1 MPRRDPELCS
11 KIRDR
16 VDKWDKYW
24 RINRTEYY
32 VWIDFIMGT
41 QWLEDESKLFERY
54 NKIPLEV
61 NKLGVLY
68 NHIIGDQ
75 IQNTPNLQISPDED
89 VPVEAA
95 NVRAALIK
103 NITLNSDTKTIFQ
116 RAFGQAV
123 VGGYSAWRIGT
134 EYLHEDSFDQEIKFY
149 GFDDPNRCYWD
160 LSAQHV
166 TKTDGM
172 FCGFRTRMS
181 RKAFRDLYGK
191 DIESQ
196 VGTSAITE
204 DATMAFADD
213 DSITIIEDYE
223 KEGKKESIYKLSN
236 GMVINAKQ
244 MKMVEKV
251 KVGKKKVLMID
262 GEPVTV
268 FEEREVVRYTIK
280 QKQIAGDF
288 VLEETDFPTNK
299 SLPIP
304 FLDMRSYYTKSGQ
317 QITRSF
323 FKDVKDAQRY
333 LNYLATQSA
342 YIMKISRYD
351 QFMAPRKC
359 VSAADTQQM
368 WRDPSVVNG
377 ALVYDETQ
385 SGLKP
390 EQLRPAELSQSLIQQ
405 YDRTLMDI
413 QTGTGIYN
421 TQLGEMGN
429 ETSGTAIEGR
439 NKRGAKNT
447 QIPRT
452 SVDVAVA
459 VSGEIVNEM
468 IPNVYDTERSIVLP
482 MDQSSEQR
490 VDINKPADPYGMQV
504 DNDMTTGRYKIRLKP
519 GVSYEG
525 QKEEA
530 LNSFQL
536 VLQADRSGS
545 VFPMIAD
552 LYAENLPLDNN
563 MEIRNRLRTMVSPE
577 IIEAGKTGKPLPP
590 KPPQPSPEE
599 IMAQLKQ
606 QELQMKMQQA
616 QQQAQQKMQELELKK
631 AELQRKAIET
641 QQDITV
647 QYAKMEAE
655 EREAAAQL
663 QQSLLRY
670 QGEADRIGAD
680 LQIQHSN
687 SLVRLLEHSGKVF
700 HEKDMQ
706 TKEHAHQ
713 AKHKRPIV

>member
-11 KIRDR
+11 RIRDR

-95 NVRAALIK
+95 NIRSALIK

-123 VGGYSAWRIGT
+123 CAGYGAWRVYT
-134 EYLHEDSFDQEIKFY
+134 KYLHDESFDQEPAIG

-160 LSAQHV
+160 ISAQHV

-172 FCGFRTRMS
+172 FAGHKTRMS
-181 RKAFRDLYGK
+181 RKAFRDLHGK
-191 DIESQ
+191 DVESQ
-196 VGTSAITE
+196 IGTTSITE

-213 DSITIIEDYE
+213 DSITIIDDYE
-223 KEGKKESIYKLSN
+223 KEGRKENIYKLSD
-236 GMVINAKQ
+236 GSVVDTEAFGKL
-244 MKMVEKV
+244 EKI
-251 KVGKKKVLMID
+251 KIEKKKILIKDGQPATVL
-262 GEPVTV
+262 EK
-268 FEEREVVRYTIK
+268 REVVKYIIK
-280 QKQIAGDF
+280 HRQIAGDF
-288 VLEETDFPTNK
+288 VLEETDFPTTTL
-299 SLPIP
+299 LPIV

-359 VSAADTQQM
+359 VASPDVEQM
-368 WRDPSVVNG
+368 WRNPSVVNG

-385 SGLKP
+385 SGAKP
-390 EQLRPAELSQSLIQQ
+390 EQLRPAELSQSIIQQ
-405 YDRTLMDI
+405 YERTLIDI
-413 QTGTGIYN
+413 QSGTGIYN
-421 TQLGEMGN
+421 TQLGEIGN
-429 ETSGTAIEGR
+429 EISGTAIEGR

-452 SVDVAVA
+452 SVDIAIA
-459 VSGEIVNEM
+459 ITGEIINEM
-468 IPNVYDTERSIVLP
+468 IPKLYDTQRSLILP

-490 VDINKPADPYGMQV
+490 VEINKPADPYGMQI
-504 DNDMTTGRYKIRLKP
+504 DNDMTKGRYKIRLKP

-563 MEIRNRLRTMVSPE
+563 MEIRNRLRTMVSPD

-590 KPPQPSPEE
+590 KPPQPDPQMILAQIKQQEVQQKAQKDQQD
-599 IMAQLKQ
+599 AQLKIQ
-606 QELQMKMQQA
+606 DLQHKQ
-616 QQQAQQKMQELELKK
+616 
-631 AELQRKAIET
+631 AELQRKAIES
-641 QQDITV
+641 QHDMDMA
-647 QYAKMEAE
+647 YAKIEAE
-655 EREAAAQL
+655 
-663 QQSLLRY
+663 
-670 QGEADRIGAD
+670 
-680 LQIQHSN
+680 
-687 SLVRLLEHSGKVF
+687 
-700 HEKDMQ
+700 
-706 TKEHAHQ
+706 
-713 AKHKRPIV
+713 KRV

>member
-75 IQNTPNLQISPDED
+75 IQNTPNLQIMPDED
-89 VPVEAA
+89 VPPEEA

-103 NITLNSDTKTIFQ
+103 DITLNSDTKTIFQ

-123 VGGYSAWRIGT
+123 CAGYGAWRVDHD
-134 EYLHEDSFDQEIKFY
+134 YLHDDSFEQQPTIH

-160 LSAQHV
+160 ISAQHT
-166 TKTDGM
+166 TKVDGM
-172 FCGFRTRMS
+172 HCGFRTRMS

-191 DIESQ
+191 EIESQ
-196 VGTSAITE
+196 IGTTSITE

-213 DSITIIEDYE
+213 DSITIIDDYE
-223 KEGKKESIYKLSN
+223 KEGKKGKLYRLSDNSIVSDEQLKTMKKIRVGRKKYLEKD
-236 GMVINAKQ
+236 GMQ
-244 MKMVEKV
+244 
-251 KVGKKKVLMID
+251 
-262 GEPVTV
+262 VTV
-268 FEEREVVRYTIK
+268 LEEREVVRYKIK
-280 QKQIAGDF
+280 HTQIAGDF
-288 VLEETDFPTNK
+288 VLEETIFPTKKN
-299 SLPIP
+299 LPVV
-304 FLDMRSYYTKSGQ
+304 FLDMRSYYTKSGR

-351 QFMAPRKC
+351 QFMAPRKAIA
-359 VSAADTQQM
+359 AADSQQM

-377 ALVYDETQ
+377 ALIYDETP
-385 SGLKP
+385 SGAKP
-390 EQLRPAELSQSLIQQ
+390 EQLRPAELSQSLLQQ

-413 QTGTGIYN
+413 QSGTGIYN
-421 TQLGEMGN
+421 TQLGEQGN
-429 ETSGTAIEGR
+429 EVSGAAIDGR

-447 QIPRT
+447 QIPRN
-452 SVDVAVA
+452 SVDIAIAVT
-459 VSGEIVNEM
+459 GEIINEM
-468 IPNVYDTERSIVLP
+468 IPVLYDTQRSLVLP
-482 MDQSSEQR
+482 MEQSAEQR
-490 VDINKPADPYGMQV
+490 VTINKPADPYGMQIE
-504 DNDMTTGRYKIRLKP
+504 NDMTRGRYKIRIKP

-530 LNSFQL
+530 LGSLQL
-536 VLQADRSGS
+536 VLNADKSGQ

-563 MEIRNRLRTMVSPE
+563 MEIRNRLRTMVPQE

-590 KPPQPSPEE
+590 KQPQPDPQ
-599 IMAQLKQ
+599 MLLVQLKQ
-606 QELQMKMQQA
+606 QELQQKAQQA
-616 QQQAQQKMQELELKK
+616 QTETQAKMKELELKQ
-631 AELQRKAIET
+631 AELQRKAIESH
-641 QQDITV
+641 QDITM
-647 QYAKMEAE
+647 QW
-655 EREAAAQL
+655 ERLESEKQEAAAEL
-663 QQSLLRY
+663 QAAILRY
-670 QGEADRIGAD
+670 QAEQQRIGAD
-680 LQIQHSN
+680 LQINHSDH
-687 SLVRLLEHSGKVF
+687 LVRMLEHTGKIF

-706 TKEHAHQ
+706 AKEHAHRS
-713 AKHKRPIV
+713 KHNVTQ

>member
-11 KIRDR
+11 RIRDR

-68 NHIIGDQ
+68 NHVIGDQ

-89 VPVEAA
+89 VPVETA
-95 NVRAALIK
+95 NIRGALIK
-103 NITLNSDTKTIFQ
+103 NITLNSDTKTVFQ

-123 VGGYSAWRIGT
+123 CAGYGAWRAGT
-134 EYLHEDSFDQEIKFY
+134 EYLHDESFEQEPRIY
-149 GFDDPNRCYWD
+149 GFDDPNCCYWD
-160 LSAQHV
+160 ISAKHM

-172 FCGFRTRMS
+172 FSGFKTRMS
-181 RKAFRDLYGK
+181 RKAFRDLHGK
-191 DIESQ
+191 DVESQ
-196 VGTSAITE
+196 IGSSSITE

-213 DSITIIEDYE
+213 DSITIIDDFE
-223 KEGKKESIYKLSN
+223 KKGKKENIYKLSDGSVVN
-236 GMVINAKQ
+236 SDQYGQLEKIK
-244 MKMVEKV
+244 VERKRYLL
-251 KVGKKKVLMID
+251 KD
-262 GEPVTV
+262 GQPVTV
-268 FEEREVVRYTIK
+268 FEKREVVKYTIK
-280 QKQIAGDF
+280 HRQIAGDF
-288 VLEETDFPTNK
+288 VLEETDFPTK
-299 SLPIP
+299 KLLPVV
-304 FLDMRSYYTKSGQ
+304 FVDMRSYYTKSGQ

-351 QFMAPRKC
+351 QFMAPRKSVAC
-359 VSAADTQQM
+359 PDVEQM

-377 ALVYDETQ
+377 ALVYDETT

-405 YDRTLMDI
+405 YERTLMDI
-413 QTGTGIYN
+413 QSGTGIYN

-429 ETSGTAIEGR
+429 EVSGTAIAGR
-439 NKRGAKNT
+439 NRRGAKNT
-447 QIPRT
+447 QIPKT
-452 SVDVAVA
+452 SVDIAVA
-459 VSGEIVNEM
+459 ITGEIINEM
-468 IPNVYDTERSIVLP
+468 IPVIYDTQRSLVLP
-482 MDQSSEQR
+482 MDQSTEQK
-490 VDINKPADPYGMQV
+490 VEINRPADPYGLQI
-504 DNDMTTGRYKIRLKP
+504 DNDMTKGRYKIRLKP

-530 LNSFQL
+530 LDSFQL

-590 KPPQPSPEE
+590 KPPQPDPQMMLVQ
-599 IMAQLKQ
+599 IKQ
-606 QELQMKMQQA
+606 QEVQQKAQKDQQDAQIKMQDLQHK
-616 QQQAQQKMQELELKK
+616 Q
-631 AELQRKAIET
+631 AELQRKAIES
-641 QQDITV
+641 QHEMDMA
-647 QYAKMEAE
+647 YAKIEAE
-655 EREAAAQL
+655 KQEAAAEL
-663 QQSLLRY
+663 QASILRY
-670 QGEADRIGAD
+670 EGEMQNISKD
-680 LQIQHSN
+680 LQINHSDH
-687 SLVRLLEHSGKVF
+687 LVRMLEHSGKIF

-706 TKEHAHQ
+706 SKEHAHQ
-713 AKHKRPIV
+713 AKHKKPTV

>member
-11 KIRDR
+11 RIRDR

-68 NHIIGDQ
+68 NHVIGDQ

-103 NITLNSDTKTIFQ
+103 NITLNSDTKTIYQ
-116 RAFGQAV
+116 KAFGQAV
-123 VGGYSAWRIGT
+123 CAGYGAWRVAP
-134 EYLHEDSFDQEIKFY
+134 EYLNDDEFEQEPRIY
-149 GFDDPNRCYWD
+149 GFDDPNRCYFD

-172 FCGFRTRMS
+172 FSGFKTRQS
-181 RKAFRDLYGK
+181 RKAFRDLHGK
-191 DIESQ
+191 EIESQ
-196 VGTSAITE
+196 IGTTSITE

-213 DSITIIEDYE
+213 DSITIIDDYE
-223 KEGKKESIYKLSN
+223 KEGRKEKIYKLSD
-236 GMVINAKQ
+236 GSVVNAEQFKDL
-244 MKMVEKV
+244 EKV
-251 KVGKKKVLMID
+251 KIGKKKILMKD
-262 GEPVTV
+262 GQPVTI
-268 FEEREVVRYTIK
+268 FDEREVVRYTIK
-280 QKQIAGDF
+280 HRQIAGDF
-288 VLEETDFPTNK
+288 VLEETDFPTK
-299 SLPIP
+299 TLLPVV
-304 FLDMRSYYTKSGQ
+304 FVDMRSYYTKSGQ

-359 VSAADTQQM
+359 VSSPDVEQM

-377 ALVYDETQ
+377 ALVYDETP

-405 YDRTLMDI
+405 YERTLMDI
-413 QTGTGIYN
+413 QSGTGIYN
-421 TQLGEMGN
+421 TQLGEVGN
-429 ETSGTAIEGR
+429 EVSGTAIEGR

-459 VSGEIVNEM
+459 ITGEIVNEM
-468 IPNVYDTERSIVLP
+468 IPNLYDTQRSLILP

-490 VDINKPADPYGMQV
+490 VEINKPADPYGMQM
-504 DNDMTTGRYKIRLKP
+504 DNDMTRGRYKIRLKP
-519 GVSYEG
+519 GLSYEG

-577 IIEAGKTGKPLPP
+577 IIKAGKTGEPLPP
-590 KPPQPSPEE
+590 KPPQPDPQ
-599 IMAQLKQ
+599 MMLVQLKQ
-606 QELQMKMQQA
+606 QEVQQRA
-616 QQQAQQKMQELELKK
+616 QKDQQDAAQKMKDLELKQ
-631 AELQRKAIET
+631 AELQRKAIES
-641 QQDITV
+641 QHDIDMA
-647 QYAKMEAE
+647 YAKIEAE
-655 EREAAAQL
+655 KQEAAAEL
-663 QQSLLRY
+663 QAAILRY
-670 QGEADRIGAD
+670 QGEQQRIGAD
-680 LQIQHSN
+680 LQINHSDH
-687 SLVRLLEHSGKVF
+687 LVRMLEHAGKIY

-706 TKEHAHQ
+706 AKEHAHQ
-713 AKHKRPIV
+713 SKNKTVE

>member
-89 VPVEAA
+89 VPPQEA
-95 NVRAALIK
+95 NVRASLIK
-103 NITLNSDTKTIFQ
+103 DISLNSDTKTIYQ

-123 VGGYSAWRIGT
+123 CAGYGAWRVAAD
-134 EYLHEDSFDQEIKFY
+134 YLNDDTFDQEPRVY

-160 LSAQHV
+160 ISAQHT
-166 TKTDGM
+166 TKVDGM
-172 FCGFRTRMS
+172 FSGFRTRMS
-181 RKAFRDLYGK
+181 RKAFRDIHGK
-191 DIESQ
+191 EVESQ
-196 VGTSAITE
+196 IGSTSITE

-213 DSITIIEDYE
+213 DSITIIDDFE
-223 KEGKKESIYKLSN
+223 KEGKKGKIYKLSN
-236 GMVINAKQ
+236 DMVINSEE
-244 MKMVEKV
+244 MRLIEKV
-251 KVGKKKVLMID
+251 KVGRKKYLMMNGEHLTVL
-262 GEPVTV
+262 
-268 FEEREVVRYTIK
+268 EERDVVRYQVK
-280 QKQIAGDF
+280 HRQIAGDF
-288 VLEETDFPTNK
+288 VLEESDFPTAKN
-299 SLPIP
+299 LPVV

-323 FKDVKDAQRY
+323 FKDVKDSQRY

-359 VSAADTQQM
+359 VAASDTQQM

-377 ALVYDETQ
+377 ALIYDETP

-429 ETSGTAIEGR
+429 ETSGTAIDGR

-452 SVDVAVA
+452 SVDVAIA
-459 VSGEIVNEM
+459 ITGEIINEM
-468 IPNVYDTERSIVLP
+468 IPRLYDTQRTLVLP
-482 MDQSSEQR
+482 MEQSTEQR
-490 VDINKPADPYGMQV
+490 VEINRPSDPYGMGTE
-504 DNDMTTGRYKIRLKP
+504 NDMTRGRYRIRLKP

-536 VLQADRSGS
+536 VLQADRTGQ

-577 IIEAGKTGKPLPP
+577 IIQAGKTGQPLPP
-590 KPPQPSPEE
+590 KPPQPSPDE

-616 QQQAQQKMQELELKK
+616 HQQAQQKAQELELKK

-647 QYAKMEAE
+647 QYAKLEAE
-655 EREAAAQL
+655 ERESAAEL
-663 QQSLLRY
+663 QQSILRY
-670 QGEADRIGAD
+670 QAESDRIGAD

-687 SLVRLLEHSGKVF
+687 SLVRLLEHSGKIF

-713 AKHKRPIV
+713 AKHKKPTV

>member
-32 VWIDFIMGT
+32 VWVDFIMGT

-68 NHIIGDQ
+68 NHVIGDQ

-89 VPVEAA
+89 VPVQAA

-123 VGGYSAWRIGT
+123 VGGYSAWRVGT
-134 EYLHEDSFDQEIKFY
+134 EYLHEESFDQEIKFY

-166 TKTDGM
+166 TKVDGM
-172 FCGFRTRMS
+172 FCGFKTRMS

-196 VGTSAITE
+196 IGTTAITE

-236 GMVINAKQ
+236 GLVINEEQ
-244 MKMVEKV
+244 MKAVDKV
-251 KVGKKKVLMID
+251 KIGKKKILSIN
-262 GEPVTV
+262 GEQVSIV
-268 FEEREVVRYTIK
+268 EQREIVRYTMK

-288 VLEETDFPTNK
+288 VLEESDFPTNK
-299 SLPIP
+299 SLPVL

-359 VSAADTQQM
+359 VSAPDTQQM

-377 ALVYDETQ
+377 ALVYDETP
-385 SGLKP
+385 SGAKP

-413 QTGTGIYN
+413 QSGTGIYN

-429 ETSGTAIEGR
+429 EISGTAIEGR
-439 NKRGAKNT
+439 NKRGSKNT
-447 QIPRT
+447 QIPRN
-452 SVDVAVA
+452 SVDVAIA
-459 VSGEIVNEM
+459 VSGEIVDEM
-468 IPNVYDTERSIVLP
+468 IPNVYDTQRSLILP
-482 MDQSSEQR
+482 MEQSSEQK
-490 VDINKPADPYGMQV
+490 VEINKPADPYGMQI
-504 DNDMTTGRYKIRLKP
+504 DNDMTTGRYKIRIKP
-519 GVSYEG
+519 GLSYEG

-536 VLQADRSGS
+536 VLQADRSGQ

-563 MEIRNRLRTMVSPE
+563 MEIRNRLRTMVSPQ

-590 KPPQPSPEE
+590 APPQPSPEE
-599 IMAQLKQ
+599 ILAQQKQ
-606 QELQMKMQQA
+606 QEMQMKMQQI
-616 QQQAQQKMQELELKK
+616 QMEGQQKAKELELKQ
-631 AELQRKAIET
+631 AELQRKAIESH
-641 QQDITV
+641 QDMTI
-647 QYAKMEAE
+647 QWEKLEAE
-655 EREAAAQL
+655 KQEAAAQL
-663 QQSLLRY
+663 QAAILRY
-670 QGEADRIGAD
+670 QGEQERIGAD
-680 LQIQHSN
+680 LQIQHSTN
-687 SLVRLLEHSGKVF
+687 LVRMLEHSGKIF

-706 TKEHAHQ
+706 GKEHAHQ
-713 AKHKRPIV
+713 SKNRRQD